1 MNDLLYKKKL
11 HYRLKIQRKTAASI
25 KMEKN
30 ELCIFTRMLIK
41 AEDNF
46 LSLISSNNVCN
57 YLGNPRLNWV
67 LNERI

>member
-1 MNDLLYKKKL
+1 
-11 HYRLKIQRKTAASI
+11 
-25 KMEKN
+25 MEKI

-46 LSLISSNNVCN
+46 LSLVSSNNVRN

>member
-1 MNDLLYKKKL
+1 
-11 HYRLKIQRKTAASI
+11 
-25 KMEKN
+25 MEKI

-46 LSLISSNNVCN
+46 LSLISSNNVRN